1 MLSRKQR
8 KQYQAIK
15 RGQESKRAR
24 TRALEEKKKALNQ
37 GKGK

>member
-24 TRALEEKKKALNQ
+24 TRALEEKKKALSQ